1 MALEIPIIIVLI
13 ICNGVLAMSEL
24 AIVSARKTRLQQ
36 RADRGET
43 GARVA
48 SELANDPNQFLSTAQ
63 IGITLVGILA
73 GVFGGATIAERLAV
87 SLGRL
92 PLLAAYNKPVSIA
105 IVVLSITYL
114 SLVFGELV
122 PKRLALNNA
131 EEIASRLARPM
142 RWLSVIATPAVRVL
156 SVSTEA
162 VLRVLRVRPPAG
174 PPVTEEEIRSVI
186 RQGTEAGVLEETEH
200 DMVENVFRLGD
211 RPVSALMTPRP
222 EIVWLDLN
230 DSPEK
235 IRRTLI
241 ESRHSHFPVCQG
253 GLENVLGITRDKDL
267 LARSQAGQPFDWQA
281 LLRRPLFVPESTR
294 ALRALE
300 LLKQSGTH
308 IALVIDEYG
317 GTQGLIT
324 YHDILEAIVGE
335 VPVLGHTEEP
345 QAVQRED
352 GSWLLD
358 GMLSIDEFKQIVG
371 INKLPGEERGDYHTL
386 GGLVMMHLERIP
398 TAGDYFDYGGLRFEV
413 VDMDGRRVDKILV
426 RPSLSK
432 GEGQAQE
439 GGNNR
444 STATANGKGSY
455 LP

>member
-1 MALEIPIIIVLI
+1 MALEIPIIILLI

-48 SELANDPNQFLSTAQ
+48 LELANDPNQFLSTAQ
-63 IGITLVGILA
+63 TGITLVGILA

-267 LARSQAGQPFDWQA
+267 LARSQAGHPFDWQA
-281 LLRRPLFVPESTR
+281 LLCRPLFVPESTR

-358 GMLSIDEFKQIVG
+358 GMLSIDEFKQLVRID
-371 INKLPGEERGDYHTL
+371 KLPGEERGDYHTL
-386 GGLVMMHLERIP
+386 GGLVMMHMERIP

-426 RPSLSK
+426 RRSPTE
-432 GEGQAQE
+432 GEGQQQE
-439 GGNNR
+439 WSRNTGV
-444 STATANGKGSY
+444 ATDNGRGSY
-455 LP
+455 SP

>member
-1 MALEIPIIIVLI
+1 MALEIPIIILLI

-36 RADRGET
+36 RADRGDI

-48 SELANDPNQFLSTAQ
+48 LELANDPNQFLSTAQ

-73 GVFGGATIAERLAV
+73 GVFGGATIAEKLAV

-92 PLLAAYNKPVSIA
+92 PLPAAYNKPVSIV

-122 PKRLALNNA
+122 PKRVALNNA
-131 EEIASRLARPM
+131 EEIASWLARPM
-142 RWLSVIATPAVRVL
+142 RWLSVITNPVVRLL
-156 SVSTEA
+156 SASTEA
-162 VLRVLRVRPPAG
+162 VLRVLHVRPPAG

-186 RQGTEAGVLEETEH
+186 KQGTEAGVLEETEH

-222 EIVWLDLN
+222 EVVWLDLN
-230 DSPEK
+230 DSPEE

-241 ESRHSHFPVCQG
+241 ESRHSHFPVCQS
-253 GLENVLGITRDKDL
+253 GLENVLGIARDKDL
-267 LARSQAGQPFDWQA
+267 LARSLTGQPFDWQT

-300 LLKQSGTH
+300 LLKQSATH

-317 GTQGLIT
+317 GTHGLIT

-335 VPVLGHTEEP
+335 VPALGHPEEP

-371 INKLPGEERGDYHTL
+371 IDKLPGEERGDYHTL
-386 GGLVMMHLERIP
+386 GGLVMMHMERIP
-398 TAGDYFDYGGLRFEV
+398 MAGDYFDFGGLRFEV
-413 VDMDGRRVDKILV
+413 VDMDGRRVDKMLI
-426 RPSLSK
+426 RPSLAK
-432 GEGQAQE
+432 GEGRGQE

-444 STATANGKGSY
+444 STATGNGRGS
-455 LP
+455 

>member
-1 MALEIPIIIVLI
+1 M
-13 ICNGVLAMSEL
+13 
-24 AIVSARKTRLQQ
+24 
-36 RADRGET
+36 
-43 GARVA
+43 
-48 SELANDPNQFLSTAQ
+48 
-63 IGITLVGILA
+63 
-73 GVFGGATIAERLAV
+73 
-87 SLGRL
+87 
-92 PLLAAYNKPVSIA
+92 
-105 IVVLSITYL
+105 
-114 SLVFGELV
+114 
-122 PKRLALNNA
+122 
-131 EEIASRLARPM
+131 
-142 RWLSVIATPAVRVL
+142 
-156 SVSTEA
+156 
-162 VLRVLRVRPPAG
+162 
-174 PPVTEEEIRSVI
+174 
-186 RQGTEAGVLEETEH
+186 
-200 DMVENVFRLGD
+200 
-211 RPVSALMTPRP
+211 
-222 EIVWLDLN
+222 
-230 DSPEK
+230 
-235 IRRTLI
+235 
-241 ESRHSHFPVCQG
+241 
-253 GLENVLGITRDKDL
+253 
-267 LARSQAGQPFDWQA
+267 
-281 LLRRPLFVPESTR
+281 
-294 ALRALE
+294 
-300 LLKQSGTH
+300 LKQSGTH

-358 GMLSIDEFKQIVG
+358 GMLSIDEFKQLVRID
-371 INKLPGEERGDYHTL
+371 KLPWEERGDYHTL